1 MNKYRAKKITAD
13 GIQFDSLI
21 EHRRYQELKLM
32 ERAGEIRSLEVHPK
46 YPLVVY
52 AHGVTNVGTK
62 VCDYVSDFQYE
73 RRSIFDRNQWKRNQW
88 NVVTEDVKGM
98 RSGPAWTTFRIK
110 AKLFE
115 ALMGRP
121 VEIYPPA
128 LLKPRRRR

>member
-13 GIQFDSLI
+13 GITFDSLI

-32 ERAGEIRSLEVHPK
+32 ERAGEIGHLTVHPVFD
-46 YPLVVY
+46 LVV
-52 AHGVTNVGTK
+52 AGK
-62 VCDYVSDFQYE
+62 LVCRYEADFDYTSYRGE
-73 RRSIFDRNQWKRNQW
+73 YRK
-88 NVVTEDVKGM
+88 VTEDVKGM
-98 RSGPAWTTFRIK
+98 RSGPAWTTFRLK

-121 VEIYPPA
+121 VEIYPPS

>member
-32 ERAGEIRSLEVHPK
+32 ERAGEIWHLTVHPV
-46 YPLVVY
+46 YDLVV
-52 AHGVTNVGTK
+52 AGK
-62 VCDYVSDFQYE
+62 LVCRYEADFDYTSYKDPAAKSY
-73 RRSIFDRNQWKRNQW
+73 RN
-88 NVVTEDVKGM
+88 VTEDVKGM
-98 RSGPAWTTFRIK
+98 RSGPAWTVFRLK

-121 VEIYPPA
+121 VEVYPPA

>member
-13 GIQFDSLI
+13 GITFDSLI

-32 ERAGEIRSLEVHPK
+32 ERSGEIRDLQVHPT
-46 YPLVVY
+46 YPMVVY
-52 AHGVTNVGTK
+52 AHGVTNVGMK
-62 VCDYVSDFQYE
+62 VCDYVADFEY
-73 RRSIFDRNQWKRNQW
+73 RRLSIVDRNQW

-98 RSGPAWTTFRIK
+98 RSGPAWTTFRLK

-115 ALMGRP
+115 ALMVRP
-121 VEIYPPA
+121 VEIYPPS

>member
-32 ERAGEIRSLEVHPK
+32 DRVGEIRNLIVHPK

-52 AHGVTNVGTK
+52 AVTNVGTK
-62 VCDYVSDFQYE
+62 ICEYVADFEYE
-73 RRSIFDRNQWKRNQW
+73 RRSVIDRNLWLK
-88 NVVTEDVKGM
+88 VTEDVKGM

-121 VEIYPPA
+121 VEIYPLA